1 MYFFLLV
8 DIFVMMYFV
17 STKCVLKDKSFGFSV
32 YYQVASTSSAISM
45 DSFPP
50 LSIAPVQI
58 ETAPLAESTQAQS
71 VVANQVTNFD
81 IIESIP
87 SICSICSICTI

>member
-1 MYFFLLV
+1 
-8 DIFVMMYFV
+8 
-17 STKCVLKDKSFGFSV
+17 
-32 YYQVASTSSAISM
+32 M

-50 LSIAPVQI
+50 LSIAPVQD

-81 IIESIP
+81 IIESIL
-87 SICSICSICTI
+87 SICSMYVYVLFDGDL